1 MRAAA
6 PGGFLVL
13 PWPGSGMA
21 PGPEEEGGGLLARCG
36 ALLGVT
42 LFCKNQLPTVV
53 TVMSDSVV
61 RL

>member
-1 MRAAA
+1 M
-6 PGGFLVL
+6 L
-13 PWPGSGMA
+13 PWPASGME

-42 LFCKNQLPTVV
+42 LFCKNQLSTVV
-53 TVMSDSVV
+53 TVTSDSVL